1 MALADTQLYQLGGF
15 DPYTTMVQAPMQR
28 KQAEMQAMETEQ
40 AYKEMQAEQAQKAL
54 PQMAGVAGQ
63 APLAK
68 MTSSVLPPTYKLAT
82 EDGIPTAA
90 GLFNQQAINSQQDL
104 AASAKMVK
112 EANMARAMGDSKNYA
127 NLMSEA
133 RRLQTTATQNIGNA
147 KKEYQKSMDDAL
159 ESVYNANSQTDY
171 DQRVKDAL
179 SRTGIPMPQG
189 IPEVWTPEIKQKVLS
204 MMSPEAR
211 SKIEK
216 EDRARRD
223 EARKEKSAEL
233 RDQHMM
239 ALLRNGTG
247 GGKETPAASRVL
259 QAFTQTA
266 DALENVSNLPITTT
280 GPMFQQKQ
288 FNSLYTAPLSAL
300 NQKLSDE
307 TSQMLQTRMVGVA
320 RGLAALESGGAATG
334 LVGLTDS
341 IEKGVFIPAG
351 ATLAVTLDKL
361 GEMRRIVES
370 SGKAQLNDPKL
381 SPERKALIQQELE
394 IVRKAIPFTQ
404 KDIDKA
410 RKANDGSVT
419 IQGISDE
426 ELKNMTFTE
435 FTTQKFGNK
444 ETSKSGS
451 APQAALDYLKSNPSQ
466 KEKFKD
472 KYGYLPEGY

>member
-1 MALADTQLYQLGGF
+1 MALGSELFNLATSY
-15 DPYTTMVQAPMQR
+15 DPYGAFKEGQMAPQKYELEQQKLDLQ
-28 KQAEMQAMETEQ
+28 KQAMKEAQDEIKTEQ
-40 AYKEMQAEQAQKAL
+40 K
-54 PQMAGVAGQ
+54 
-63 APLAK
+63 APLANMAK
-68 MTSSVLPPTYKLAT
+68 SIMPQGTSLETPDGVPTSS
-82 EDGIPTAA
+82 
-90 GLFNQQAINSQQDL
+90 GLLNQQIINSQQDL
-104 AASAKMVK
+104 AASQKMMK
-112 EANMARAMGDSKNYA
+112 QATMARAMGDDKAYA
-127 NLMSEA
+127 NLVSEA
-133 RRLQTTATQNIGNA
+133 RRLQTTATTNMANA
-147 KKEYQKSMDDAL
+147 KKEYQTSMDDAL
-159 ESVYNANSQTDY
+159 ESVYGANSQTEY

-179 SRTGIPMPQG
+179 SRTGIVPPKNL
-189 IPEVWTPEIKQKVLS
+189 PETWTPEIKDKILS
-204 MMSPEAR
+204 AMSPAAR
-211 SKIEK
+211 TRIEK
-216 EDRARRD
+216 EERARRD
-223 EARKEKSAEL
+223 DARKEKSAEL

-247 GGKETPAASRVL
+247 GGKESPAASRVL

-266 DALENVSNLPITTT
+266 DALENVSNLPITT

-307 TSQMLQTRMVGVA
+307 TSQMLQTRMTGVA

-370 SGKAQLNDPKL
+370 SGKAQLNDPKI
-381 SPERKALIQQELE
+381 SPERKALIQQELD

-404 KDIDKA
+404 KDIDNA

-426 ELKNMTFTE
+426 ELKNMSFTE

-451 APQAALDYLKSNPSQ
+451 APQVALDYLKSNPSQ
-466 KEKFKD
+466 KEAFKA